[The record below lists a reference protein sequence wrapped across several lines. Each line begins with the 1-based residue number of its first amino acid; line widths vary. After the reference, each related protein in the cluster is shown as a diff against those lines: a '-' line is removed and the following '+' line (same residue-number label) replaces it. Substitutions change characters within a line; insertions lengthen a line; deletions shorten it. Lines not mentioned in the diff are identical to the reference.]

1 MLAEN
6 LKKARKS
13 KGLSQEEVAEKL
25 NTSRQSVSKWEN
37 GWSTPD
43 INQLA
48 RLSTLYDVELG
59 HLVNGTST
67 ETISS
72 TQSPSEQK
80 RKNFSSLEKFFLI
93 ACLAVTCNVPII
105 GTLLCIGVCLYNR
118 KTFHSNLLYIVCV
131 ICLMI
136 NIHNMIITA
145 NQLFFHVG
153 SSNVQKI
160 N

>member
-6 LKKARKS
+6 LKKTRKN

-43 INQLA
+43 INQLV
-48 RLSTLYDVELG
+48 RLSTLYDVELE
-59 HLVNGTST
+59 HLVNGTPT

-72 TQSPSEQK
+72 LQASSEEK
-80 RKNFSSLEKFFLI
+80 RKNFSLLEKFFLI

-105 GTLLCIGVCLYNR
+105 GALLCIGVCLYNK
-118 KTFHSNLLYIVCV
+118 KTFHSNLIYIVCV

-136 NIHNMIITA
+136 NIHNILITT

-153 SSNVQKI
+153 TSNVQKI

>member
-1 MLAEN
+1 M
-6 LKKARKS
+6 
-13 KGLSQEEVAEKL
+13 
-25 NTSRQSVSKWEN
+25 T
-37 GWSTPD
+37 WSW
-43 INQLA
+43 N
-48 RLSTLYDVELG
+48 
-59 HLVNGTST
+59 
-67 ETISS
+67 ISS
-72 TQSPSEQK
+72 TERQLKQYLQHNLLLKK

-105 GTLLCIGVCLYNR
+105 GALLCIGVCLYNK

-136 NIHNMIITA
+136 NIHNILITA

-153 SSNVQKI
+153 TSNVQKI

>member
-6 LKKARKS
+6 LKKTRKN

-43 INQLA
+43 INQLV
-48 RLSTLYDVELG
+48 RLSTLYDVELE
-59 HLVNGTST
+59 HLVNGTPT

-72 TQSPSEQK
+72 LQASSEEK
-80 RKNFSSLEKFFLI
+80 RKNFSLLEKFFLI

-105 GTLLCIGVCLYNR
+105 GALLCIGVCLYN
-118 KTFHSNLLYIVCV
+118 KKPFIQ
-131 ICLMI
+131 I
-136 NIHNMIITA
+136 
-145 NQLFFHVG
+145 
-153 SSNVQKI
+153 
-160 N
+160 